1 MKVTVFY
8 VTLNPVSDGFI
19 GVDILANRLFGP
31 QPSAAAYVCFWEI
44 SVGSVKGVFFAS
56 HVRTLRSALDT
67 FAMNYKDPMNAPAA
81 EFALPV
87 PPDGWYQSALT
98 AILILMSI

>member
-1 MKVTVFY
+1 MLY
-8 VTLNPVSDGFI
+8 LALNRAADSFI

-44 SVGSVKGVFFAS
+44 NVGSVKGLFSAS
-56 HVRTLRSALDT
+56 HFRKLRSALDA
-67 FAMNYKDPMNAPAA
+67 FAINYKDPMNAPAA

-87 PPDGWYQSALT
+87 APDGR
-98 AILILMSI
+98 